1 MTQNLFLTLRA
12 QLQVQIHVW
21 QNADHMRLTGPGTRV
36 VCDLHFLRPGHD
48 WELEKV
54 DKLFQILYGVDPH
67 HEAERG

>member
-1 MTQNLFLTLRA
+1 MTQYLFLTLIA

-21 QNADHMRLTGPGTRV
+21 QNADHMRLPGPGTRV
-36 VCDLHFLRPGHD
+36 ICHLHFLRPGHD